1 MTDSIA
7 QRDRH
12 LNELILSGK
21 ALEGFEAYYAD
32 DVEMQENAEAPRK
45 GKDLNREFEL
55 KFFDSIETFH
65 GAQVLSQGVGDDVSF
80 SEWLMDVTFKGGHR
94 AKLQQ
99 VAVRR
104 WKDGKI
110 ASERFYYN
118 KG

>member
-1 MTDSIA
+1 MAAAISMIVAAGRAPIIPRRSAAFFVGPPVALSSHHTEDPMTDSIA

-45 GKDLNREFEL
+45 GKDLNREFER

-65 GAQVLSQGVGDDVSF
+65 GAHVVARAVGDDV
-80 SEWLMDVTFKGGHR
+80 
-94 AKLQQ
+94 
-99 VAVRR
+99 
-104 WKDGKI
+104 
-110 ASERFYYN
+110 
-118 KG
+118 